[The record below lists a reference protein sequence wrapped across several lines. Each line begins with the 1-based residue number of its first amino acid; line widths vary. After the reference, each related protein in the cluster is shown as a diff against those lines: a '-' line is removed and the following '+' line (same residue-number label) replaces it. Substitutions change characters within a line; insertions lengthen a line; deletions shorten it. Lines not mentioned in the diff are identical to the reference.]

1 MGNSLWFCTAAMF
14 CGTRS
19 APRPL
24 LRRQLIPVLSVP
36 EAATAAGATELV
48 TMLLLWKD
56 LQKWVLTHSFFRE
69 QQRLV
74 SQQYLLHFTYVSF
87 SCSLRGRKNM
97 NKAFVPTNSLQGSTR
112 TTPWARVSTALLT
125 QHHSRTSMT
134 CHPHIHS
141 QRCISSIGQHMPL
154 LVSSLKTIL

>member
-36 EAATAAGATELV
+36 EAVTAPGATELV

-56 LQKWVLTHSFFRE
+56 LQKWVLTHLFFRE

-74 SQQYLLHFTYVSF
+74 SQQYLLHFTYVSLAPF
-87 SCSLRGRKNM
+87 EEE
-97 NKAFVPTNSLQGSTR
+97 KAWIKPLFQPAAYKAQPAPHHG
-112 TTPWARVSTALLT
+112 PVSIALLT
-125 QHHSRTSMT
+125 QHHSGTGMT
-134 CHPHIHS
+134 CHPHIRS
-141 QRCISSIGQHMPL
+141 QRCISSVGQHMPVL
-154 LVSSLKTIL
+154 FSSLKTIL